1 MTFLECSEKYLER
14 KKRRKKIKHKTVL
27 FYKNHFIRITQY
39 FGERPIESW
48 TTEDIDL
55 FLDFLEEDHCQT
67 PASAVSANLPSYIYR
82 QKHTRASVAQA
93 AKLSVTT
100 VENAAKG
107 KSVSIKSADKIAAV
121 LGMPTEELF
130 VITDR
135 GNPLS
140 DKSISEHFHTVN
152 MILKY
157 AVKMGFLER
166 NPCDRA
172 EPPAHEEVE
181 VNYFQPETARKILA
195 ALKQEDLKWQAYV
208 QLLAVGGMRRGEV
221 AGLQWENVFLDEGVI
236 KIRDCLL
243 YSPEKG
249 LYIDSPKNK
258 KTRWINIP
266 QQTIELLREYKKW
279 YSENKEK
286 HAAVWQAVWE
296 QKRETEM
303 EKLHGKDF
311 LFCNTQTG
319 WPMYP
324 DTLNAWL
331 IRFSERHDLPH
342 LNPHAFRHT
351 LASILIFE
359 GADILS
365 IAHRLGHSKPSTT
378 ENIYGQI
385 IDMADAMNS
394 KCIANVLFQ

>member
-14 KKRRKKIKHKTVL
+14 KQRRKKIKHKTVL

-39 FGERPIESW
+39 FGERPIEDW

-67 PASAVSANLPSYIYR
+67 PASAVSANLPGYLYR
-82 QKHTRASVAQA
+82 QKYTRASLAEA
-93 AKLSVTT
+93 CGLSVTT

-107 KSVSIKSADKIAAV
+107 KSVSIKSADKIAAA
-121 LGMPTEELF
+121 LGALTEEIF
-130 VITDR
+130 IIT
-135 GNPLS
+135 GNGKPLS
-140 DKSISEHFHTVN
+140 DKSICEHYNTLA

-157 AVKMGFLER
+157 AVKMGFLEQ

-324 DTLNAWL
+324 DTLNSWL

-351 LASILIFE
+351 LASILIFK

-365 IAHRLGHSKPSTT
+365 ISHRLGHSKPTTT

-394 KCIANVLFQ
+394 ECIANVLFQ